1 MRTTGGRA
9 GDGKPVSHGPA
20 FSRLELDCTCDP
32 ATVVEVLEGYLATL
46 TVDGRSL
53 FEIIDVAPDLQSGAY
68 AIRTGVPSE

>member
-1 MRTTGGRA
+1 M
-9 GDGKPVSHGPA
+9 
-20 FSRLELDCTCDP
+20 
-32 ATVVEVLEGYLATL
+32 VEVLEGYLATL